1 MTPDFG
7 RVGRFGGGCRWGQG
21 AEDFVYSAGNDL

>member
-7 RVGRFGGGCRWGQG
+7 RVGRFDGGCRWGQR
-21 AEDFVYSAGNDL
+21 AEDFVYSAGDW